1 MGGQQYAQW
10 RKITEKQEEPMKKS
24 KHTQQKLSSQPQKE
38 KSPTPKPVGPDEES
52 TDSQELPDV
61 PWASS

>member
-1 MGGQQYAQW
+1 M
-10 RKITEKQEEPMKKS
+10 EKQEEPTKKS
-24 KHTQQKLSSQPQKE
+24 KQIQQKLSSQSQKE
-38 KSPTPKPVGPDEES
+38 KSPTPEPMGPNEES